1 MRALSIFALA
11 LLPVFAGPVAAVA
24 ADSPDSAAPVAA
36 AGEAVQPLAEQS
48 VDALFATLA
57 AGGDAAE
64 GAEREI
70 QRRWAASGSDTVD
83 LLMQWAQEAV
93 ARQDIGTALSYLDS
107 VVLLRPDYIEGWNTR
122 AALHVM
128 RDEYGKAISDLERV
142 IRLEPRHFV
151 ALTGLGM
158 MLQQLGRDKDG
169 LAMLERALSLDPR
182 LGESLGKTVE
192 QLRRQVDGVPI

>member
-1 MRALSIFALA
+1 MRAFFLCTLVLLPIFAA
-11 LLPVFAGPVAAVA
+11 PVVTTAAEASGPVAPAGE
-24 ADSPDSAAPVAA
+24 SDSAAP
-36 AGEAVQPLAEQS
+36 PLAEQTA
-48 VDALFATLA
+48 DALFATLA

-70 QRRWAASGSDTVD
+70 QRRWAVSGSDTVD

-93 ARQDIGTALSYLDS
+93 ARQDVGTALSYLDS

-158 MLQQLGRDKDG
+158 MLQQIGRDKDG
-169 LAMLERALSLDPR
+169 LAMLERALALDPR
-182 LGESLGKTVE
+182 LEESIGKTVE